1 MGNQVQVEKS
11 KGMQE
16 VADRCSKSSGDTKP
30 WAARHKDKLKDTPA
44 PKYSPK

>member
-16 VADRCSKSSGDTKP
+16 VADKCSKPSGGKTWGEKH
-30 WAARHKDKLKDTPA
+30 RSGLKDTPA